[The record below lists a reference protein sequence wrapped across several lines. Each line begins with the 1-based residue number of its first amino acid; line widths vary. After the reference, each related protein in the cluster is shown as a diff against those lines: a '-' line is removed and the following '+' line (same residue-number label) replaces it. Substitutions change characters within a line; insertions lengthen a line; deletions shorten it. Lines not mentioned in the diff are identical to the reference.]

1 MDTQLFKI
9 KFPKEE
15 LFQFLN
21 NVCEKNNEYYILNN
35 ESYKKSIYLN
45 ILSPF
50 LENLKNCY
58 YQSKKFYIERTMNY
72 NNYITIIRQICKSN
86 NISLI
91 KIIKYYKSTYHIE
104 YHIYDKN

>member
-9 KFPKEE
+9 KFPKEL

-35 ESYKKSIYLN
+35 ESYKKSIFLN

-50 LENLKNCY
+50 FENLKNY
-58 YQSKKFYIERTMNY
+58 YYSSKKFYIERTMNY

-91 KIIKYYKSTYHIE
+91 KLIKYYKSGYNIE
-104 YHIYDKN
+104 YHIYY